1 MKRFALLCLICLCVF
16 MTGCSKGNTQ
26 YSGNTYEL
34 EIPLY
39 DTTYATLT
47 LPTECYLTET
57 DGCTFWK
64 FIDGTTVY
72 RMLNSSKGTSKY
84 DSENDCYYSDNAV
97 SKELENNTSIVIS
110 ANKRNQKMLRDLA
123 GKITTDSRTITP
135 YKEQKSSVLPSYDE
149 DAPMVFT
156 DANLYMPEG
165 AKETTFDGS
174 SAQIYSNGKTFCESW
189 VMLRRFEDLKP
200 TLLNYVTCNSNTKI
214 QLWYEDDG
222 IFYAESDNYVVGC
235 KAITMNQWVCYIASY
250 DMKDF
255 VLKGIDKI
263 HLAE

>member
-1 MKRFALLCLICLCVF
+1 MIKKIIALLLVTCLTL
-16 MTGCSKGNTQ
+16 TGCGNTDTQ

-39 DTTYATLT
+39 DNVYATVL
-47 LPTECYLTET
+47 LPTECYLAET

-64 FIDGTTVY
+64 FIDGTTLY
-72 RMLNSSKGTSKY
+72 RMLNSTKGTSDY
-84 DSENDCYYSDNAV
+84 DSNNDCYYTDNSV
-97 SKELENNTSIVIS
+97 SKELDNNTSIVIS
-110 ANKRNQKMLRDLA
+110 ATKKNQKMMRDLA
-123 GKITTDSRTITP
+123 GKITTDTRTITP
-135 YKEQKSSVLPSYDE
+135 YKEQRSSVLPSYDS

-156 DANLYMPEG
+156 DVNLYMPEG
-165 AKETTFDGS
+165 SKDTTFEGS

-189 VMLRRFEDLKP
+189 VMLRKLDELKP

-214 QLWYEDDG
+214 QLWYEADG

-255 VLKGIDKI
+255 VLKGIDTI